1 MKNKIYKILSITLA
15 ICLLLSCC
23 AISLTA
29 SAQNTAPTYYIS
41 AVTGDNSYDGSEK
54 APLKTIGGALTKAVS
69 DANANG
75 YNTEGNTI
83 YFKVLDAYNGSSANL
98 VDYSDASGIKFNF
111 NLNISSATSGA
122 AIGKDDTVKDS
133 TTFGGS
139 ITLENIEFHVY
150 KSDQIYLNGNDFIIG
165 DNVNFKMSTVALDS
179 AQTYFCLGGSST
191 LATTPYDT
199 QNIKIV
205 GTDTRGFTYFCL
217 GGGRTANYDGD
228 LNLIYNSP
236 NNSQNIRLGTVNS
249 NYSSNYNGNINLNF
263 QAASK
268 ITLITANEI
277 TFGEKA
283 AFQIINSTGNTVDY
297 SALGTTLTEVP
308 TYVITNNTGVKDII
322 NFTDVAG
329 EYAVDSSKYIVTAT
343 PNNGGASID
352 SKDNKLVL
360 NTGEY
365 TLSYR
370 LVPKEI
376 YYYISNQENANDSNA
391 GTKEAPFKT
400 IAGAISAAVTAANAG
415 EYNSVEN
422 TVYLK
427 ILNKYEDVSD
437 IINYGAIQNLTYNF
451 TLNISSE
458 NEKACFGLVQNET
471 NTHGYFGGPT
481 VIENVNIRVAYGN
494 YYYKLFANGNNLTI
508 GSNVDF
514 IGMNIGTF
522 ITGNNINTSNDK
534 LNNEQVIEY
543 NYSGTNKW
551 KQFSIG
557 CAYGS
562 TYNKDFTLIYNS
574 PNNSE
579 TIYLAPASLS
589 YESNGTN
596 FKAGLNLDFR
606 ASKGIV
612 IGNSTA
618 GPGVTFGA
626 DSTVQI
632 INSTKNTIDYSAVED
647 TFPSATWIITNNT
660 DVKDLLTFTET
671 AGTYNIKS
679 DYKVIATPVS
689 DGEAIPSENGKLV
702 LKNAGE
708 YTLTIEEGYD
718 VNNDGRYDI
727 CDLVYTDSL
736 VGKTSAD
743 ADYNSVADKDNDGDI
758 DTTDIAIVK
767 NELLTGKLY
776 GTDTEYDK
784 IITA

>member
-1 MKNKIYKILSITLA
+1 MKNKIYKSLNITLA

-29 SAQNTAPTYYIS
+29 SAQSTAPTYYIS

-69 DANANG
+69 DANTNG
-75 YNTEGNTI
+75 YNTEGNTV

-98 VDYSDASGIKFNF
+98 VDYSDASEIKFNF

-165 DNVNFKMSTVALDS
+165 DNVNFKMSTVAVDS

-205 GTDTRGFTYFCL
+205 SSDMRGFTFFCL
-217 GGGRTANYDGD
+217 GGSRTANYDGD
-228 LNLIYNSP
+228 LNLTYNSP
-236 NNSQNIRLGTVNS
+236 NNSQEIRLGTVNS
-249 NYSSNYNGNINLNF
+249 TYASNYNGNVNLDF
-263 QAASK
+263 QAAKS
-268 ITLITANEI
+268 ITIIPKNTI
-277 TFGEKA
+277 KFGDSS
-283 AFQIINSTGNTVDY
+283 AFQIINSTGNTVNY
-297 SALGTTLTEVP
+297 SALETTLADVP
-308 TYVITNNTGVKDII
+308 TYV
-322 NFTDVAG
+322 
-329 EYAVDSSKYIVTAT
+329 
-343 PNNGGASID
+343 
-352 SKDNKLVL
+352 
-360 NTGEY
+360 
-365 TLSYR
+365 
-370 LVPKEI
+370 
-376 YYYISNQENANDSNA
+376 
-391 GTKEAPFKT
+391 
-400 IAGAISAAVTAANAG
+400 
-415 EYNSVEN
+415 
-422 TVYLK
+422 
-427 ILNKYEDVSD
+427 
-437 IINYGAIQNLTYNF
+437 
-451 TLNISSE
+451 
-458 NEKACFGLVQNET
+458 
-471 NTHGYFGGPT
+471 
-481 VIENVNIRVAYGN
+481 
-494 YYYKLFANGNNLTI
+494 
-508 GSNVDF
+508 
-514 IGMNIGTF
+514 
-522 ITGNNINTSNDK
+522 
-534 LNNEQVIEY
+534 
-543 NYSGTNKW
+543 
-551 KQFSIG
+551 
-557 CAYGS
+557 
-562 TYNKDFTLIYNS
+562 
-574 PNNSE
+574 
-579 TIYLAPASLS
+579 
-589 YESNGTN
+589 
-596 FKAGLNLDFR
+596 
-606 ASKGIV
+606 
-612 IGNSTA
+612 
-618 GPGVTFGA
+618 
-626 DSTVQI
+626 
-632 INSTKNTIDYSAVED
+632 
-647 TFPSATWIITNNT
+647 ITNNT

-671 AGTYNIKS
+671 AGTYKIKN

-784 IITA
+784 IITS